1 MNIIICGAGKVGF
14 SISKQLS
21 AQGHSVTVID
31 QSSDDIKKINET
43 QDVKGIV
50 GRASLPSVLD
60 NAGAEK
66 ADMIIAVTR
75 NDETNMIV
83 CQLASSL
90 FNVSKKIARIR
101 TKDFLEGKWGKLYNK
116 SNIPIDVIISPEL
129 EVAKSLYRRLE
140 APGALDNVPFGN
152 GKVKM
157 LEISIEKNC
166 PIKNIPL
173 KKLTE
178 KFPDFKANIIGA
190 LRKDKFIYL
199 KKNDQM
205 LEDDNVYVVVNSDQL
220 NQILKAFGHDEKISK
235 NVLIIGGGN
244 IGLNL
249 AKMLEENF
257 EDLRVKIIEKDK
269 KRAEEIA
276 NELSSSIVING
287 DALDEEILKEA
298 NLEGSE
304 TVLALTNDDE
314 NNIQEEKQDVDD
326 TDDQELVPQTK
337 DLTSLQSQGHN
348 LPPGILIDCAS
359 PPGLSTETTLE
370 HMINNRVQDTYTR
383 DEMILALHSLT
394 RKNQE
399 IVERLKRD
407 RDEIRSQLLSITKQ
421 DREKM
426 FYVLEESDMNDDE
439 KDLPIWKRIVRL
451 SSHYVRMAS
460 NRLSTTEREKRDEIK
475 TYFDTLREKLARLE
489 EDRFRAK
496 RVYALQVSK
505 HVG

>member
-1 MNIIICGAGKVGF
+1 MNILICGAGKVGF

-31 QSSDDIKKINET
+31 QSSEDIKKINDT

-50 GRASLPSVLD
+50 GRATLPTVLE

-152 GKVKM
+152 DKVKM

-166 PIKNIPL
+166 PIKDMPL
-173 KKLTE
+173 KKLTQ
-178 KFPDFKANIIGA
+178 KFPDFKANILGA
-190 LRKDKFIYL
+190 VRKEKFIYL

-205 LEDDNVYVVVNSDQL
+205 LEGDNVYLVVSSIQL
-220 NQILKAFGHDEKISK
+220 NAILKAFGHEEKVAK

-249 AKMLEENF
+249 AKMMEANF
-257 EDLRVKIIEKDK
+257 EDVRIKIIEKDK

-314 NNIQEEKQDVDD
+314 NNMMACVLAEKTGLKKRTIAIVNKTNYKLLQDSLNIDDLVD
-326 TDDQELVPQTK
+326 PRM
-337 DLTSLQSQGHN
+337 
-348 LPPGILIDCAS
+348 
-359 PPGLSTETTLE
+359 TTVSRIME
-370 HMINNRVQDTYTR
+370 HVHRGTIGTVYSVLDGQY
-383 DEMILALHSLT
+383 EFIEGKISE
-394 RKNQE
+394 KSE
-399 IVERLKRD
+399 
-407 RDEIRSQLLSITKQ
+407 LLSKKIK
-421 DREKM
+421 
-426 FYVLEESDMNDDE
+426 ESNLSEDIRIGAIIRKDKVIIPRSDFTFE
-439 KDLPIWKRIVRL
+439 KDDLVVFL
-451 SSHYVRMAS
+451 
-460 NRLSTTEREKRDEIK
+460 
-475 TYFDTLREKLARLE
+475 
-489 EDRFRAK
+489 AK
-496 RVYALQVSK
+496 REQMKEVENIFSASSI
-505 HVG
+505 

>member
-31 QSSDDIKKINET
+31 QSSDDIKKINDT

-50 GRASLPSVLD
+50 GRATLPTVLE

-66 ADMIIAVTR
+66 ADMIIAVTK

-101 TKDFLEGKWGKLYNK
+101 TKDFLEGKWGILYNK

-152 GKVKM
+152 DKVKM
-157 LEISIEKNC
+157 LEISIERNC
-166 PIKNIPL
+166 PIKDLPL

-178 KFPDFKANIIGA
+178 KFPDFKANILGA
-190 LRKDKFIYL
+190 VRKEKFIYL
-199 KKNDQM
+199 KKNDKM
-205 LEDDNVYVVVNSDQL
+205 IEGDNVYLVVSSDQL
-220 NQILKAFGHDEKISK
+220 NAILKSFGHEEKIAK
-235 NVLIIGGGN
+235 NILIIGGGN

-249 AKMLEENF
+249 AKMLEANF
-257 EDLRVKIIEKDK
+257 EDVRVKIIEKDK

-287 DALDEEILKEA
+287 DALDEDILKEA

-314 NNIQEEKQDVDD
+314 NNMMACVLAEKTGQKKRTIAIVNKTNYNLLQDSLNIDDLVDPRMTTVSRIMEHVHRGTIGTVYSLLD
-326 TDDQELVPQTK
+326 GEYEFIEAKILDKSELLNK
-337 DLTSLQSQGHN
+337 DIKNSN
-348 LPPGILIDCAS
+348 LPD
-359 PPGLSTETTLE
+359 
-370 HMINNRVQDTYTR
+370 D
-383 DEMILALHSLT
+383 
-394 RKNQE
+394 
-399 IVERLKRD
+399 
-407 RDEIRSQLLSITKQ
+407 IRIGA
-421 DREKM
+421 
-426 FYVLEESDMNDDE
+426 
-439 KDLPIWKRIVRL
+439 IVRKDKVIIPR
-451 SSHYVRMAS
+451 SSFV
-460 NRLSTTEREKRDEIK
+460 
-475 TYFDTLREKLARLE
+475 FE
-489 EDRFRAK
+489 EDDLVVFLAK
-496 RVYALQVSK
+496 REQLKEVESIFSINSV
-505 HVG
+505 

>member
-31 QSSDDIKKINET
+31 QSSEDIKKINDT

-50 GRASLPSVLD
+50 GRATLPTVLE

-101 TKDFLEGKWGKLYNK
+101 TKDFLEGKWSKLYNK

-152 GKVKM
+152 DKVKM
-157 LEISIEKNC
+157 LEISIERNC
-166 PIKNIPL
+166 PIKDIPL

-178 KFPDFKANIIGA
+178 KFPDFKSNILGA
-190 LRKDKFIYL
+190 VRKDKFIYL

-205 LEDDNVYVVVNSDQL
+205 IEGDNVYLVVSSEQL
-220 NQILKAFGHDEKISK
+220 NSILKAFGHEEKIAK
-235 NVLIIGGGN
+235 NVLIIGGGS

-249 AKMLEENF
+249 AKMMEANF
-257 EDLRVKIIEKDK
+257 EDVRIKIIEKNK
-269 KRAEEIA
+269 ERAEEIA
-276 NELSSSIVING
+276 NELSSSIIING

-314 NNIQEEKQDVDD
+314 NNMMACVLAEKTGLKKRTIAIVNKTNYNLLQDSLNIDDLVDPRMTTVSRIMEHVHKGTIGTVYSLLD
-326 TDDQELVPQTK
+326 GEYEFIEAKISNKSELLNKKIK
-337 DLTSLQSQGHN
+337 DSN
-348 LPPGILIDCAS
+348 LPEDIRIGAI
-359 PPGLSTETTLE
+359 
-370 HMINNRVQDTYTR
+370 V
-383 DEMILALHSLT
+383 
-394 RKNQE
+394 RKDKV
-399 IVERLKRD
+399 I
-407 RDEIRSQLLSITKQ
+407 IPRSDFI
-421 DREKM
+421 
-426 FYVLEESDMNDDE
+426 FE
-439 KDLPIWKRIVRL
+439 KDDLVVFL
-451 SSHYVRMAS
+451 
-460 NRLSTTEREKRDEIK
+460 
-475 TYFDTLREKLARLE
+475 
-489 EDRFRAK
+489 AK
-496 RVYALQVSK
+496 REQLKEVENIFSISSI
-505 HVG
+505 